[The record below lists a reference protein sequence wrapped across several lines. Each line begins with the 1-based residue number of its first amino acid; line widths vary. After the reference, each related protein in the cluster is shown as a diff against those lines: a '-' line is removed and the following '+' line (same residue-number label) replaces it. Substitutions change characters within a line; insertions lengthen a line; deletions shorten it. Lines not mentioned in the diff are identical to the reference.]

1 MEKEKAEFSN
11 LSRMGFIAYSR
22 QLIAQLRR
30 SHVAVADK
38 YRTSLNKFQAFYGD
52 RELQFSDITP
62 TLMVEFEHW
71 MKGSVSRNTSSFYL
85 RNLHAIYNRAADDG
99 LVVKGINPFLRVYT
113 GVDKTRKRAMSL
125 NDIKRIKNYDLTGNP
140 KMAFARDMFMFSFYT
155 RGMSFIDIAYL
166 KTTNIKGGNL
176 VYHRSKTSQTLSVKW
191 MPEMDDIVRR
201 YSSQCTSGYLLPLL
215 SEDDYDKSR
224 RQYDSAGHRINRQ
237 LKKLGELLHLPFP
250 LTMYV
255 ARHSWATAA
264 QTNNISLSVI
274 SQSLGHDSER
284 TTRIY
289 LASIN
294 SFEIDNAN
302 EKILH
307 SLLE

>member
-1 MEKEKAEFSN
+1 MEKVKAEFSN
-11 LSRMGFIAYSR
+11 PSRMGFIAYSR

-99 LVVKGINPFLRVYT
+99 LVVKGTNPFLRVYT
-113 GVDKTRKRAMSL
+113 GVDKTRKRALSL
-125 NDIKRIKNYDLTGNP
+125 NDIKRIKNCDLTGKP

-166 KTTNIKGGNL
+166 KTTNIRGGNL
-176 VYHRSKTSQTLSVKW
+176 VYQRSKTSQTLSVKW

-201 YSSQCTSGYLLPLL
+201 YSLQCNSGYLLPLL

-237 LKKLGELLHLPFP
+237 LKKLGELLHLPLP